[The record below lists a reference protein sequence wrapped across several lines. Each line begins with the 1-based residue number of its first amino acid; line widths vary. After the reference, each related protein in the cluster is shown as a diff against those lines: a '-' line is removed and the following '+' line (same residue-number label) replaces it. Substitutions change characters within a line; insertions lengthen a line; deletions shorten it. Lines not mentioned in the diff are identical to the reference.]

1 MLTSKILG
9 LTKTLHLLNKNMIA
23 EIFALSYNKGAKY
36 EKGDFE
42 NEKNFCTYTHIHNHH
57 LFSWSSHLL

>member
-1 MLTSKILG
+1 MLTSKIFG

-36 EKGDFE
+36 EKRSFL
-42 NEKNFCTYTHIHNHH
+42 K
-57 LFSWSSHLL
+57 